1 VVLILTGAIQSG
13 KTRFLAG
20 IVAGLDRE
28 RTGVS
33 GFLSP
38 AVYER
43 GRLIGY
49 DLAVFGRKT
58 PVPYI
63 RKSGEPAWERVGPYY
78 LIPEALEEARRTI
91 LESRPRDLLVVD
103 EVGPLELGGGGLWGP
118 LETVLAGPGLR
129 SLLVVRASCLEA
141 LSGKLAG
148 RPFQVF
154 TVDEPSARASLLF
167 EISRDVPGPGIAAGR
182 EG

>member
-33 GFLSP
+33 GFLSR

-49 DLAVFGRKT
+49 DLAVLGRKT
-58 PVPYI
+58 PVAYI

-78 LIPEALEEARRTI
+78 FIPEALEEARRTI

-118 LETVLAGPGLR
+118 LETVLAGPGRR

-141 LSGKLAG
+141 LSTRLAG

-167 EISRDVPGPGIAAGR
+167 EISRDVPGPGIAVGR

>member
-1 VVLILTGAIQSG
+1 MVLILTGAVQSG

-20 IVAGLDRE
+20 IVAGLDGE

-43 GRLIGY
+43 GRLAGY
-49 DLAVFGRKT
+49 DLAVLGWKT

-78 LIPEALEEARRTI
+78 FIPEALAEARRTI

-118 LETVLAGPGLR
+118 LATVLAGPGRRL
-129 SLLVVRASCLEA
+129 LLVVRASCLEA
-141 LSGKLAG
+141 LSGRLAG

-167 EISRDVPGPGIAAGR
+167 EIRRDVPGPGIAAGR